1 MATEELFDLLIRLKF
16 IDSDSLHHKPVL
28 ATRPPVDCID
38 RVPSCD
44 KRIKEYGHCDPSSHF
59 FHWMHENC
67 YRSCGLTHVYTTL
80 RTTTQA
86 FNRKYFEKGMLAIAL
101 CAEIFS
107 SVWLLNREIKAA

>member
-1 MATEELFDLLIRLKF
+1 MPRF
-16 IDSDSLHHKPVL
+16 S
-28 ATRPPVDCID
+28 
-38 RVPSCD
+38 
-44 KRIKEYGHCDPSSHF
+44 
-59 FHWMHENC
+59 
-67 YRSCGLTHVYTTL
+67 LTHVYTTL